1 MTKENVNVLETALER
16 VANRAGVVSGAAVRN
31 ELAKKNTS
39 DAGMSMLSVNEELEV
54 PAEDK
59 FLLQDAQNRQFLMV
73 YSHTAKMPKKLYIS
87 SLAKTV
93 FPVDATTGEAKGEPI
108 RSQGALADTLNAKS
122 TRAEWVDEVLGKK
135 LRVVSKVECYQSY
148 QGDISRTN
156 VCSFEVIG

>member
-1 MTKENVNVLETALER
+1 MTKENSSVLEGALER
-16 VANRAGVVSGAAVRN
+16 VLNRAGVTSGASVRA

-39 DAGMSMLSVNEELEV
+39 DAGMSMLSVGEELEV

-73 YSHTAKMPKKLYIS
+73 YSHTTKTPKKLYIS

-93 FPVDATTGEAKGEPI
+93 FPVDATTGESKGEPI

-122 TRAEWVDEVLGKK
+122 TRAEWIDEVLGKK
-135 LRVVSKVECYQSY
+135 LKVANRVECYQSY
-148 QGDISRTN
+148 NGEISRTN
-156 VCSFEVIG
+156 VCSFEIVG

>member
-1 MTKENVNVLETALER
+1 MTKENANVLDQALER
-16 VANRAGVVSGAAVRN
+16 ALNRAGVTSGTSVRN

-93 FPVDATTGEAKGEPI
+93 FPVDATTGEPNGDPI
-108 RSQGALADTLNAKS
+108 RSKGALADKLNAKS

-135 LRVVSKVECYQSY
+135 LKVTSRVECFQSY
-148 QGDISRTN
+148 QGEVSRTN
-156 VCSFEVIG
+156 VCSFEIV

>member
-1 MTKENVNVLETALER
+1 MTKETSSALEGALER
-16 VANRAGVVSGAAVRN
+16 VLNRVGVTSGASVRA
-31 ELAKKNTS
+31 ELSKKNTS
-39 DAGMSMLSVNEELEV
+39 DAGMSMLSINEELEV

-59 FLLQDAQNRQFLMV
+59 FLLQDSQNRQFLMV

-108 RSQGALADTLNAKS
+108 RSQGKLADTLNNMS
-122 TRAEWVDEVLGKK
+122 TRAEWIDEVLGKK
-135 LRVVSKVECYQSY
+135 LKVVNKVECYQSY
-148 QGDISRTN
+148 QGDISKTN

>member
-1 MTKENVNVLETALER
+1 MTKENSSVLEGALER
-16 VANRAGVVSGAAVRN
+16 VLNRVGVTSGASVRA

-39 DAGMSMLSVNEELEV
+39 DAGMSMLSKDEELEV

-59 FLLQDAQNRQFLMV
+59 FLLQDAANRQFIMV
-73 YSHTAKMPKKLYIS
+73 YSHTAKMPKKLYVS

-93 FPVDATTGEAKGEPI
+93 FPVDPATGEAKGEPI
-108 RSQGALADTLNAKS
+108 RSQGKLADILNNKS

-135 LRVVSKVECYQSY
+135 LKVVNKVECYQSY

>member
-1 MTKENVNVLETALER
+1 MTKENSNVLEGALER
-16 VANRAGVVSGAAVRN
+16 VLNRVGVTSGASVRA

-59 FLLQDAQNRQFLMV
+59 FLLQDAQNRQFIMV
-73 YSHTAKMPKKLYIS
+73 YSHTAKMPKKLYVS
-87 SLAKTV
+87 SLSKTV

-108 RSQGALADTLNAKS
+108 RSTGSLADVLNSKS

-135 LRVVSKVECYQSY
+135 LKVVSKVECYQSY
-148 QGDISRTN
+148 QGEISRTN
-156 VCSFEVIG
+156 VCSFEIV